1 MSPELNAV
9 AQAVVALKSRRID
22 DSVSAWSIAHELAE
36 TITGRERRGVPNMVA
51 WPVFEGDLKEARWCL
66 RRTRAAM
73 EKVGECERMLSRDE
87 RR

>member
-51 WPVFEGDLKEARWCL
+51 WPVFEGDLKEAAGVCGGRGGY
-66 RRTRAAM
+66 
-73 EKVGECERMLSRDE
+73 GESTGMRVEVDW
-87 RR
+87 

>member
-51 WPVFEGDLKEARWCL
+51 WPVFEGDLKQLSNPVMEVVCACARVAS
-66 RRTRAAM
+66 AA
-73 EKVGECERMLSRDE
+73 SAASF
-87 RR
+87 